1 MAFRSPASQALKM
14 IKVLNHATKASG
26 EKAIKGIQTGDNYQK
41 GLTRAAEWLKD
52 TNNGQLHHM
61 TPELGKAFL
70 EDRASEV
77 GQKEL
82 DQERQAI
89 QCMFRFGNH
98 QLEEKE
104 TLEVIKSDFQQ
115 VLASRS
121 YTQEQINYISEHQNT
136 RNALATLIAADA
148 GLRAHELYTL
158 QRIDERKPDD
168 RPANSE
174 KFSGHEGQAYT
185 VQGKGGLV
193 REIRIQDNLA
203 RQLEDRR
210 LEIPKEIIDRNIR
223 YQSHY
228 DIGGGKNW
236 SNSFS
241 KASSCCL
248 GFSNGAHGLRHS
260 FAQNRMEYFQ
270 KVDLLHR
277 ELALETV
284 SQELGHFRA
293 AITEVYLR

>member
-14 IKVLNHATKASG
+14 IKLLNQATKANG

-77 GQKEL
+77 GQKAL

-89 QCMFRFGNH
+89 QCMFRFGTG

-104 TLEVIKSDFQQ
+104 NLEVIKSDFQQ
-115 VLASRS
+115 ILASRS
-121 YTQEQINYISEHQNT
+121 YTQEQIDHISDHQAPH
-136 RNALATLIAADA
+136 NALATQIAADA

-158 QRIDERKPDD
+158 QRIDKRKPDV
-168 RPANSE
+168 RPANDE

-193 REIRIQDNLA
+193 REVRIRDDLA
-203 RQLEDRR
+203 KQLEQRR
-210 LEIPKEIIDRNIR
+210 LDSPNEIKDRNIN
-223 YQSHY
+223 YQRHY

-241 KASSCCL
+241 KASNRCL

-260 FAQNRMEYFQ
+260 FAQNRMVHFQ

-293 AITEVYLR
+293 SITEVYLR